1 MGADFSGWYKIGASR
16 TGVRDAKGDTYLDS
30 SASLTAA
37 RVTPARIKK
46 ANSTR
51 G

>member
-1 MGADFSGWYKIGASR
+1 MGADFSGWYKMGASR
-16 TGVRDAKGDTYLDS
+16 TGVRDAKGVAYLDS
-30 SASLTAA
+30 SASFTAA